1 MTTWN
6 AEAYSDAQGK
16 NNITRNAR
24 QYRDLDLFFLKKGTT
39 KDIRTVTD
47 VLAIKRSVKHLVLTN
62 IYEKP
67 FHPEIGSGVRDLLF
81 ENMTTLTSII
91 LTKKVEDV
99 IVNFE
104 PRVRLTGVQATPN
117 LDLNTYELTIEFFIL
132 NAPTELQTVDMFLE
146 RLR

>member
-67 FHPEIGSGVRDLLF
+67 FHPEIGSGVRDLLLDYSF
-81 ENMTTLTSII
+81 I
-91 LTKKVEDV
+91 
-99 IVNFE
+99 
-104 PRVRLTGVQATPN
+104 PN
-117 LDLNTYELTIEFFIL
+117 NRI
-132 NAPTELQTVDMFLE
+132 
-146 RLR
+146 RS

>member
-81 ENMTTLTSII
+81 ENMTPLTSII

-104 PRVRLTGVQATPN
+104 PRVRLTGVQPTPN

>member
-1 MTTWN
+1 M
-6 AEAYSDAQGK
+6 
-16 NNITRNAR
+16 
-24 QYRDLDLFFLKKGTT
+24 KKGTT

-81 ENMTTLTSII
+81 ENMDPFTSII

-117 LDLNTYELTIEFFIL
+117 LDLNTYEMTIEFFIL